1 MSALPRLHRWIT
13 KGVSTACF
21 LAQHGHDFHRWIT
34 KGVSYTTAD
43 VEEKLSTALPPSR
56 MGRGAEA
63 DEARL
68 RDLDKR
74 QQIMTLVGFR
84 RVNGLLASMQ
94 NVF

>member
-1 MSALPRLHRWIT
+1 MEAACWSA
-13 KGVSTACF
+13 VVCAM
-21 LAQHGHDFHRWIT
+21 Q
-34 KGVSYTTAD
+34 
-43 VEEKLSTALPPSR
+43 
-56 MGRGAEA
+56 AEA